1 MTRTNLPVMRLAYLG
16 PEGTFTHR
24 AALSVEA
31 DERLPCRSIHAV
43 FEAVKEGRA
52 DQGLV
57 PAENAV
63 QGSVHETLDLLLEG
77 PLTVLAETELPIEHH
92 LVGKRG
98 RTLERVYSHR
108 QALAQCADWL
118 ERHLPEAERVEAL
131 STGDAALL
139 AAADERS
146 AAISPSALA
155 GLEVLAEA
163 IGPANNRT
171 RFWVVGRPGG
181 RPEGDRMLVAF
192 GAPHQPG
199 ALHACLGPLAELG
212 VNLTRIES
220 RPSRVTAWT
229 YHFILEIDTFG
240 RGDEVLARLGQKA
253 PWVRELGRWRSAP

>member
-1 MTRTNLPVMRLAYLG
+1 MRLAYLG

-24 AALSVEA
+24 AAMAVNA
-31 DERLPCRSIHAV
+31 DDRLACRSIHAV

-52 DQGLV
+52 DRGLV

-77 PLTVLAETELPIEHH
+77 DLQVLAETQLPIEHH
-92 LVGKRG
+92 LVGKKSRPI
-98 RTLERVYSHR
+98 ERVYSHR
-108 QALAQCADWL
+108 QALAQCAAWL
-118 ERHLPEAERVEAL
+118 EAHLPDARRVEAL
-131 STGDAALL
+131 STGDAALR
-139 AAADERS
+139 AAADDRS

-163 IGPANNRT
+163 IGPADNRT
-171 RFWVVGRPGG
+171 RFWVIGRQAAPDG
-181 RPEGDRMLVAF
+181 ERMLVAF

-220 RPSRVTAWT
+220 RPSRKAAWT
-229 YHFILEIDTFG
+229 YHFILEVDTFG
-240 RGDEVLARLGQKA
+240 RGDEVLARLAEKA
-253 PWVRELGRWRSAP
+253 PWVRALGRWQSAP